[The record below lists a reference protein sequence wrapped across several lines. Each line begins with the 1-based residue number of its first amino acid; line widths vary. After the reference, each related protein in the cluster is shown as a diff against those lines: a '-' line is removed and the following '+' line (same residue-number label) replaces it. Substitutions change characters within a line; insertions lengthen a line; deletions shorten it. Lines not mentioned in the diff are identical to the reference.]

1 MHSFVV
7 KLNVNLV
14 ICMAG
19 KNTRF
24 HDLGYDIPK
33 YLLPFPNI
41 SVIRSIIT
49 NLDPSKIFNQIYL
62 VAHERDVH
70 FKGELIQI
78 LNQLGISSKNLFY
91 VGETKGQAETAFIAT
106 NLIKQEKNLPIIFHN
121 ADTILFDRDMFLI
134 KKLLDNNFGFIDTF
148 FSNNKKY
155 SYVDL
160 DKDRIINIA
169 EKKVISEYATS
180 GLYGFASC
188 FDYQKYYLE
197 FNSNL
202 SSANNVSEIYISDVI
217 KYMILKNKTFKTN
230 LIIPNRKTLVL
241 GSPKEYI
248 EALKNLGNLEHE
260 L

>member
-1 MHSFVV
+1 MIQF
-7 KLNVNLV
+7 NVDLV

-33 YLLPFPNI
+33 YLLPLPNI

-49 NLDPSKIFNQIYL
+49 NLDHGKNFNQIYL

-70 FKGELIQI
+70 FKRELIQI
-78 LNQLGISSKNLFY
+78 LTQLGISSENLFY
-91 VGETKGQAETAFIAT
+91 IGETKGQAETAFIASG
-106 NLIKQEKNLPIIFHN
+106 LIRQEKKLPIVFHN
-121 ADTILFDRDMFLI
+121 ADTILFDRDMHLV
-134 KKLLDNNFGFIDTF
+134 KKQLDNGFGFIDTF
-148 FSNNKKY
+148 ISDNKKY

-160 DKDRIINIA
+160 DKDRIIKIA

-188 FDYQKYYLE
+188 IDYQKYYLE
-197 FNSNL
+197 FNSSL
-202 SSANNVSEIYISDVI
+202 SSANNTSEIYISDVI
-217 KYMILKNKTFKTN
+217 KYMILKDKIFKTN
-230 LIIPNRKTLVL
+230 PINPNQKTLVL

-248 EALKNLGNLEHE
+248 EALKNLGNLQHE